1 MSHRTARGVT
11 LVELIVFIVIV
22 GVALAGLF
30 AAFDTITRASADPQ
44 VRKQALAIAESL
56 MAEVQLMPFTFCDP
70 DDANAATATSATVG
84 AGPTNCA
91 TVSEDTAIGPESV
104 PSAETRY
111 SLTSRFDNVSD
122 YHDFKM
128 GALYSLPAGIQDIA
142 GGNIS
147 GLEAYSAKITITQA
161 GLDVIAAADALLISI
176 TVNGPG
182 SVAVTLEGYRT
193 RYAPTTLP

>member
-1 MSHRTARGVT
+1 MSTRFRGVT
-11 LVELIVFIVIV
+11 LVELLVFIVIV

-30 AAFDTITRASADPQ
+30 AAFDTMTKASADPQ

-70 DDANAATATSATVG
+70 DDANAATATSPTVG

-104 PSAETRY
+104 PSAESRY

-122 YHDFKM
+122 YNGFAM
-128 GALYSLPAGIQDIA
+128 SSGIQDIDGA
-142 GGNIS
+142 SIP
-147 GLEAYSAKITITQA
+147 GLDAYTATIAVTQA
-161 GLDVIAAADALLISI
+161 GLGGIAAADSLLISI
-176 TVNGPG
+176 TVTGPG
-182 SVAVTLEGYRT
+182 SVTTTLQGYRT
-193 RYAPTTLP
+193 RYAPNTLP